1 VSCPKCGGSYA
12 SSGVSGGMG
21 VHPKRYCTCD
31 VRRTNRYSETG
42 AAAGVSGGMHSRP
55 TSTNVSYSYRPAA
68 SNNGDVTFLA
78 GLVLGAIV
86 GIVVVC
92 VLVFLF

>member
-1 VSCPKCGGSYA
+1 MTCPKCGGSYA
-12 SSGVSGGMG
+12 SGGISGGMG
-21 VHPKRYCTCD
+21 PMTRRYCTCN
-31 VRRTNRYSETG
+31 VRRPIGTQNGAQRTG
-42 AAAGVSGGMHSRP
+42 ISGGMHSSP

>member
-1 VSCPKCGGSYA
+1 MSCPKCGLDSP
-12 SSGVSGGMG
+12 GVISGGMG
-21 VHPKRYCTCD
+21 MRYCTCD

-42 AAAGVSGGMHSRP
+42 AGTGISGGMYSRP
-55 TSTNVSYSYRPAA
+55 TSDNVSYSYRAAA

-92 VLVFLF
+92 VLVFFF

>member
-1 VSCPKCGGSYA
+1 MSCPKCGGDYY
-12 SSGVSGGMG
+12 GISGGMG
-21 VHPKRYCTCD
+21 AFPKRYCTCD

-42 AAAGVSGGMHSRP
+42 AATGISGGMNSRP
-55 TSTNVSYSYRPAA
+55 TSDNVSYSYRPAA